1 MKTISVMLKFYDEN
15 EKAQLVKAKVHEPN
29 ERRGQMLAVVEVD
42 DPKHLKD
49 IQDAFLITAT
59 PDYPVTVVKG
69 DVEVEVGLELEFEE
83 MYVNKSNFRKLLS
96 A

>member
-15 EKAQLVKAKVHEPN
+15 EQSKLVKAKVYEPN
-29 ERRGQMLAVVEVD
+29 EKKDKMLAVVEVD
-42 DPKHLKD
+42 DPKYLKD

-59 PDYPVTVVKG
+59 PDYPVTVIKG

-83 MYVNKSNFRKLLS
+83 MYVNKSNFKKLLK